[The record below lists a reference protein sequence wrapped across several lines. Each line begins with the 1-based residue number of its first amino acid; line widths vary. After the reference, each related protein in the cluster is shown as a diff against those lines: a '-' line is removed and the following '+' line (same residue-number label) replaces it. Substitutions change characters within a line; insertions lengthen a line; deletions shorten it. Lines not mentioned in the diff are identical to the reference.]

1 MVQPILYLTTG
12 RAILTGTFN
21 NGPVRSGPP
30 ESRGT
35 SQQNFTASYGANAYA
50 EKIEGP
56 NGSREVCSNLLMQ
69 EVSNFFT
76 QDSSFYPY
84 SANTIPNLA
93 QQCGPSGYQ
102 LTTVKIENTYT
113 TYAVNNSDN
122 IPITPNII
130 WNEGA
135 YPYSPPYT
143 TNGTTNW
150 VPCQGNGVFIINGVT
165 ATQSYS
171 ASGSGN
177 GYLEAFNANRIAL
190 LESENTNFPILEIPT
205 PTSTPLEVVSSA
217 NSYTLQCRYSKNVY
231 STTATILGAITFSKQ
246 GDPKFQVAFY
256 SPALSTDPIVQKII
270 ETSTYTNTD
279 DYNFPVEPVGSLNG
293 TAIGCFSNSNQVDGS
308 ADISS
313 YYAMGYFAGTNFEFG
328 GYSDTTST
336 YQSTLADFYGGQSS
350 DYQIT
355 STKENPSIPGVY
367 IVVTYTINVEN
378 YEIPPYSPL
387 TMLTNRQINAIVVP
401 TDSIDDVT
409 RIWNTIAT
417 AYLNDEPTPIATVTS
432 SNHQGCSSSFT
443 YANTSLFQTLDTLS
457 TQDTILATA
466 VASGNS
472 FTIKTTFYSTTDT
485 SAFTTS

>member
-1 MVQPILYLTTG
+1 MAQPIIFLTTG
-12 RAILTGTFN
+12 TAILTGTFN
-21 NGPVRSGPP
+21 NGPVRTGPP

-35 SQQNFTASYGANAYA
+35 AQQNFIASYGSTAYA
-50 EKIEGP
+50 PKIDGP
-56 NGSREVCSNLLMQ
+56 TGSRQVCSNLLMQ

-76 QDSSFYPY
+76 QDSTSGYYP
-84 SANTIPNLA
+84 NTIPNLA

-122 IPITPNII
+122 INPITPNII

-135 YPYSPPYT
+135 NPYSPPYT
-143 TNGTTNW
+143 TNGATNW

-190 LESENTNFPILEIPT
+190 LDSENTNFPILEIPT

-231 STTATILGAITFSKQ
+231 NTTATILGAITFSKQ
-246 GDPKFQVAFY
+246 GDTAFQATFY
-256 SPALSTDPIVQKII
+256 SKALSTDPIVQNILA
-270 ETSTYTNTD
+270 TSTYTNTSG
-279 DYNFPVEPVGSLNG
+279 YNFPLEPVGSLVG
-293 TAIGCFSNSNQVDGS
+293 TAIGCFSNSNQVNGS
-308 ADISS
+308 ADICS
-313 YYAMGYFAGTNFEFG
+313 YYAMGYFAGYPFEFG
-328 GYSDTTST
+328 GYSDTTSS
-336 YQSTLADFYGGQSS
+336 YQTTLAFNYGGQSS
-350 DYQIT
+350 DYQLT

-387 TMLTNRQINAIVVP
+387 TMLTNAQINAIVVP

-417 AYLNDEPTPIATVTS
+417 AYLNDEPTPIAIVTS

-457 TQDTILATA
+457 TQDTSLAA
-466 VASGNS
+466 ALASGNS

-485 SAFTTS
+485 SAFS